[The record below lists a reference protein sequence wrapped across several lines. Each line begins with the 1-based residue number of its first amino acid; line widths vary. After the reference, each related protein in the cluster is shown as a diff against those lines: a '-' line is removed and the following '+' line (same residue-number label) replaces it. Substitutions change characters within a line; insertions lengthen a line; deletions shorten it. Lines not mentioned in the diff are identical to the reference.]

1 MEEDRE
7 AGRSLMKKEKSTE
20 PRTNPYWTQKERLL
34 QEPLSKRRVEFNEK
48 SKEGGQQK

>member
-7 AGRSLMKKEKSTE
+7 AGRSLMKKERSTE
-20 PRTNPYWTQKERLL
+20 PGMNPYWTQKERLW
-34 QEPLSKRRVEFNEK
+34 QEPLPKGRVEFNEK